1 MIHVS
6 FAARSRVNCVVS
18 VDQLLLLYMTA
29 VQRQFV
35 TQGAAE
41 ISPHRVHAR
50 VLLVQT
56 VSY

>member
-18 VDQLLLLYMTA
+18 VDQQLLLYKTA

-35 TQGAAE
+35 TKGGIAAE
-41 ISPHRVHAR
+41 FMCMEVYC
-50 VLLVQT
+50 LCKQ
-56 VSY
+56 